1 MLSQDLQQ
9 MRVEI
14 ISLLDRLASLL
25 PGSKEQKVF
34 LINNLDQILS
44 IIQERRVTINED
56 LQKFEDLLMQQR
68 EFFAEEELKYSFPR
82 LIHFVLQTE
91 QMIAINAMSGY
102 IKLIIIIIIIIGI
115 LLSFR

>member
-1 MLSQDLQQ
+1 MLSQDLHQ

-14 ISLLDRLASLL
+14 ISLLDRLASCL

-44 IIQERRVTINED
+44 IIQERRVPINED

-91 QMIAINAMSGY
+91 QLIANCTSGYLNCLNNFQINA
-102 IKLIIIIIIIIGI
+102 IKIILTI
-115 LLSFR
+115 F